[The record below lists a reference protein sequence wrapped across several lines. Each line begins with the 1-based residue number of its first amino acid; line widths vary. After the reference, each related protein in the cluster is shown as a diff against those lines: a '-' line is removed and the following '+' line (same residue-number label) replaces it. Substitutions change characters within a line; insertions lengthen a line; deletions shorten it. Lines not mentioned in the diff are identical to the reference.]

1 MKRALI
7 SLAFTLI
14 LAAGGF
20 AQEREPETA
29 PPADILAYSID
40 AELVPE
46 NHELKASARVTFKA
60 LRPAERLSFMLNR
73 NLEVEQVLDEKGG
86 ALDYEQDLAAGT
98 VNVLFGRRAAPG
110 EVVTIK
116 LSYGGTFE
124 RGAFQR
130 ERNEEIAYIGDEGSY
145 LLHAARWLPLL
156 SIGGDRA
163 TFEIRATAPLGV
175 TVVGPGQP
183 GPVKTQGIKETFT
196 WISNGEISGASIVAA
211 RYFEKTHDLGQR
223 RLVFYLQ
230 ERHLEHIQRY
240 AEAFEKILAF
250 YEKEFGAYNLGNEIK
265 LVEVADAVVDKSGSA
280 GLVFVNSKDLE
291 PGRPLDQPL
300 ARALGYQWWLHMI
313 GPKSESDL
321 WLSDALAYYSAAL
334 YAERQGEEAFQNA
347 LTDLAILALKFEG
360 RNSISRALETGYG
373 SETYEGVAAGKG
385 AWTLHMLR
393 KVLGNDK
400 FAALIKRLP
409 HGSAPDSAALS
420 RSELEEQAGAAYGG
434 NISWFF
440 VQWVDSIGVPDFKAE
455 YMILRTKDGYKVR
468 GTIKQDLD
476 LFRMPVEIE
485 IETKGGKKEYKV
497 IEVQGKN
504 SNFEVEAQA
513 LPIKVQVDPRNS
525 VLRNSDSLKVSVHIA
540 KGRRL
545 FERGEFVEAIREFN
559 EAIRLDPRSS
569 LAHFYL
575 AETFYEQ
582 WNNQAAANSFRDA
595 LNGDL
600 KPKWVEVWSYIYLG
614 KIFDILGQRE
624 RARAEYNKAINTKDD
639 TFGAQAEAQKYL
651 NQPFARQRPSKS

>member
-14 LAAGGF
+14 LAAGGL
-20 AQEREPETA
+20 AQEREPEA
-29 PPADILAYSID
+29 APADVLSYSID

-46 NHELKASARVTFKA
+46 NHELKASARVTFKV
-60 LRPAERLSFMLNR
+60 LRPADRLSFMLNR

-86 ALDYEQDLAAGT
+86 VLDYEQDPGAGT

-116 LSYGGTFE
+116 LSYAGTFE

-130 ERNEEIAYIGDEGSY
+130 ERNEGIAYIGHEGSY
-145 LLHAARWLPLL
+145 LLHAARWVPLL
-156 SIGGDRA
+156 SIGGDTA

-196 WISNGEISGASIVAA
+196 WISNREISGASIVAA
-211 RYFEKTHDLGQR
+211 RYFEKTHDLGER

-230 ERHLEHIQRY
+230 EKHLEHIQRY
-240 AEAFEKILAF
+240 AETFEKAFAF
-250 YEKEFGAYNLGNEIK
+250 YEKEFGVYSLGNEIK

-300 ARALGYQWWLHMI
+300 ARALGYQWWLHMT
-313 GPKSESDL
+313 GPESEADL

-360 RNSISRALETGYG
+360 RSSISRALETGYG
-373 SETYEGVAAGKG
+373 SETYEGIVAGKG

-393 KVLGNDK
+393 KVLGDEK
-400 FAALIKRLP
+400 FAALIKGLRS
-409 HGSAPDSAALS
+409 GSGSDSAALS
-420 RSELEEQAGAAYGG
+420 RSELEQQAGTAFGG

-440 VQWVDSIGVPDFKAE
+440 VQWVDSIGVPDFKVE
-455 YMILRTKDGYKVR
+455 YLTLKTKDGYKVR

-485 IETKGGKKEYKV
+485 IETKGGKKEYTV
-497 IEVQGKN
+497 INVQGKN
-504 SNFEVEAQA
+504 SNFEVEAKA

-559 EAIRLDPRSS
+559 EAIRLEPRSS

-582 WNNQAAANSFRDA
+582 WNNQSAANSFRDA

-614 KIFDILGQRE
+614 RIFDILGQRE

-639 TFGAQAEAQKYL
+639 TFGAQAEAEKYL
-651 NQPFARQRPSKS
+651 NQPFSRQRPSKS